1 MEVVKMTKN
10 ELRIRK
16 LVNFFKYNNFSIKW
30 ISSSSVRMDRIKGNR
45 WEIVYIPVSPLCR
58 PYSEIHFLNKAS

>member
-1 MEVVKMTKN
+1 MTKN
-10 ELRIRK
+10 ELRIK
-16 LVNFFKYNNFSIKW
+16 NLVKFFKDNHFNIKW
-30 ISSSSVRMDRIKGNR
+30 ISSSSVRMDRIKGNK